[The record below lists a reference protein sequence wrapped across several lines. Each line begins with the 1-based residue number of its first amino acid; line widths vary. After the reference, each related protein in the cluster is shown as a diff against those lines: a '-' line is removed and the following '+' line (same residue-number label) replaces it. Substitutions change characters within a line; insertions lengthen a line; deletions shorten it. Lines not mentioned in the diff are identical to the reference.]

1 MKKIDAFGKACPLPV
16 IMVKK
21 EIEGMGDSKEDI
33 FISVDN
39 FVAVENL
46 KKLSNFYGVNFE
58 YTEKV
63 GGYDVIIKSS
73 EYKKLDNMENIDLNQ
88 FVEDTVS
95 YLITNDKI
103 GKGDDELGTNLM
115 QMSLYALTQIEV
127 VPKTIAM
134 MNSGVFLA
142 TKNEETVKSLRELEE
157 KGTRILVCG
166 ACLNF
171 YGLVDELKVGDV
183 SNAYEI
189 MSNMQNGTV
198 VNL

>member
-1 MKKIDAFGKACPLPV
+1 MRKLEAFGKACPLPV

-21 EIEGMGDSKEDI
+21 EIENLSEKEDI
-33 FISVDN
+33 TITVDN

-46 KKLSNFYGVNFE
+46 KKLSKFYNIE
-58 YTEKV
+58 CDYKEIE
-63 GGYDVIIKSS
+63 GGYEVCIKAS
-73 EYKKLDNMENIDLNQ
+73 EYEGSENTSSIDMNQ
-88 FVEDTVS
+88 FVMDTVS

-103 GKGDDELGTNLM
+103 GSGNDELGANLM
-115 QMSLYALTQIEV
+115 QMSLYALTQLDI
-127 VPKTIAM
+127 VPKTVAM

-142 TKNEETVKSLRELEE
+142 TKNEETIRSLKELEA

-171 YGLVDELKVGDV
+171 YNLVDELKVGDV

-189 MSNMQNGTV
+189 MSSMQSGTV